1 MKLIFTNRFTAR
13 LCYST
18 STHKLQEQPTKNS
31 YIIKILLLNITRSQG
46 STSTITLDSCL
57 IFPKST
63 FTNISNNI
71 SLYIVNIQDVSTL
84 WILIKI
90 GGRKVSDFEPE
101 YNAVLFF
108 EGITF
113 VANATVVM
121 SSFTVF
127 LEMVC
132 HVGSSQEL
140 AANFAGDFVLV
151 ACKVRAE
158 TISCGKRGITNLKD
172 RNHWA
177 NASHS
182 RKKKETH

>member
-1 MKLIFTNRFTAR
+1 M
-13 LCYST
+13 
-18 STHKLQEQPTKNS
+18 
-31 YIIKILLLNITRSQG
+31 
-46 STSTITLDSCL
+46 
-57 IFPKST
+57 
-63 FTNISNNI
+63 
-71 SLYIVNIQDVSTL
+71 NIQDISTL

-90 GGRKVSDFEPE
+90 GGREVSDFEPE

-172 RNHWA
+172 RNHCA
-177 NASHS
+177 NASHR
-182 RKKKETH
+182 RKKKKLIRCGYSLSKTDILILPGTCGVSLLCVLV

>member
-1 MKLIFTNRFTAR
+1 M
-13 LCYST
+13 
-18 STHKLQEQPTKNS
+18 
-31 YIIKILLLNITRSQG
+31 
-46 STSTITLDSCL
+46 
-57 IFPKST
+57 
-63 FTNISNNI
+63 
-71 SLYIVNIQDVSTL
+71 NIQDVSTL

-90 GGRKVSDFEPE
+90 GGREVSDFETE

-158 TISCGKRGITNLKD
+158 AISCSKRGITNLKD
-172 RNHWA
+172 RNH
-177 NASHS
+177 
-182 RKKKETH
+182 